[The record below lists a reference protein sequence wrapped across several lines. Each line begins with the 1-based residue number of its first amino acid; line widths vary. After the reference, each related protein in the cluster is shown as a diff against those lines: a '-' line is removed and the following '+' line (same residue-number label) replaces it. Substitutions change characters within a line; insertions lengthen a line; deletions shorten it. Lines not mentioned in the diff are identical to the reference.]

1 MAERYE
7 PSTPSAKTMVKSVS
21 KPLAHVARARRHK
34 TEPLEGSIRISQNEQ
49 GVLVITNFAETDSS
63 APLMAAFGK
72 TKPIAPPL
80 PDSPVSYEDLPLYGQ
95 IIPAAH
101 NPNPGI
107 SFSTAT
113 EVGPLRRYRDK
124 KGVLRISNVVPAMR
138 SNLPSLAT
146 VSPGIGAEVALPLT
160 MGRPTP
166 PAIGRRAPVDKSK
179 AEVVLERDKGGRL
192 RIFTKEPV
200 RQVLAQGPYAPTL
213 ERINPALA
221 PIVTEAANVYQ
232 LPASLILSVIRS
244 ESNFA
249 PGAVSPKG
257 AMGLMQLMPGTAAD
271 LGVQDPFC
279 PRQNVMG
286 GSRYLRQLLNS
297 FNGSLPLAVAAYNA
311 GQNRVV
317 EAGYQIPEI
326 KETKQFVSQVLGMY
340 SLLEKMSLV
349 RRLP

>member
-1 MAERYE
+1 M
-7 PSTPSAKTMVKSVS
+7 
-21 KPLAHVARARRHK
+21 
-34 TEPLEGSIRISQNEQ
+34 
-49 GVLVITNFAETDSS
+49 
-63 APLMAAFGK
+63 
-72 TKPIAPPL
+72 
-80 PDSPVSYEDLPLYGQ
+80 
-95 IIPAAH
+95 
-101 NPNPGI
+101 
-107 SFSTAT
+107 
-113 EVGPLRRYRDK
+113 
-124 KGVLRISNVVPAMR
+124 
-138 SNLPSLAT
+138 
-146 VSPGIGAEVALPLT
+146 
-160 MGRPTP
+160 
-166 PAIGRRAPVDKSK
+166 
-179 AEVVLERDKGGRL
+179 

-200 RQVLAQGPYAPTL
+200 RQVLAQGPSAPTL
-213 ERINPALA
+213 ERIDPALA
-221 PIVTEAANVYQ
+221 PIVTEAANCYQ

-279 PRQNVMG
+279 PRQNILG

-326 KETKQFVSQVLGMY
+326 KETKQFVTQVLGMY